1 MSEVSEAAAE
11 KQTRSSL
18 TLMTRLSVMMFLQYF
33 IQGSYLPIASVYVQD
48 TLGFSGR
55 QVGWFGSALAV
66 GPILTPFL
74 LGQLVDRRFATQ
86 RVIAV
91 CHLCGGVLMLAL
103 CTQSTFWPVI
113 VLGTAYSV
121 VYIPTMML
129 TNSLAFQHLRNSDV
143 EFPWARLFGT
153 IGFVV
158 PAFLI
163 EAWWLKGMEGE
174 QLDQARVICF
184 ILAGLMGLVMG
195 AYSLFLPHTPPA
207 GKDKDD
213 YAPGIIIRMMRYRHF
228 LVLVLISFLIAIVH
242 KFFFVWNSPFLR
254 EILDSG
260 GWGGAAEMRISSIG
274 QLFEVLVMVVLGFS
288 IAKFGFKATLIT
300 GAVAYSLRCILFAM
314 VFSFELPFAG
324 RLALAFTGQALHGLC
339 FGCFL
344 AAAYIYV
351 DRVAPKDVRGSMQ
364 TMYGTFVIALGFFA
378 GGFIAGE
385 VGDVFSTETGIRNW
399 TMIWLSSAA
408 LAAVCV
414 AGLMLFFPASV
425 PDPDDVSTSEA

>member
-129 TNSLAFQHLRNSDV
+129 TNSMA
-143 EFPWARLFGT
+143 
-153 IGFVV
+153 
-158 PAFLI
+158 
-163 EAWWLKGMEGE
+163 
-174 QLDQARVICF
+174 
-184 ILAGLMGLVMG
+184 
-195 AYSLFLPHTPPA
+195 
-207 GKDKDD
+207 
-213 YAPGIIIRMMRYRHF
+213 
-228 LVLVLISFLIAIVH
+228 
-242 KFFFVWNSPFLR
+242 
-254 EILDSG
+254 
-260 GWGGAAEMRISSIG
+260 
-274 QLFEVLVMVVLGFS
+274 
-288 IAKFGFKATLIT
+288 
-300 GAVAYSLRCILFAM
+300 
-314 VFSFELPFAG
+314 
-324 RLALAFTGQALHGLC
+324 
-339 FGCFL
+339 
-344 AAAYIYV
+344 
-351 DRVAPKDVRGSMQ
+351 
-364 TMYGTFVIALGFFA
+364 
-378 GGFIAGE
+378 
-385 VGDVFSTETGIRNW
+385 
-399 TMIWLSSAA
+399 
-408 LAAVCV
+408 
-414 AGLMLFFPASV
+414 
-425 PDPDDVSTSEA
+425 